1 MHLQSL
7 ERENDLL
14 REQLKKY
21 VELVQAQR
29 KESSARSTEHIANT
43 VASKGEARGS
53 RNDTLT
59 SPNTQRCIS
68 KTAKYILRV
77 CFPALPPSLSP
88 LPGDE
93 SSLDSADLQRTAS
106 PSTEH
111 KLTEVGGSTA
121 GGGGVVTGGHSCC
134 VSLCVCM
141 RVCRWL
147 RCMES

>member
-1 MHLQSL
+1 MHVQSL

-77 CFPALPPSLSP
+77 CFPALPPSLSLPYQEMRALWTVLTCSAQP
-88 LPGDE
+88 LPP
-93 SSLDSADLQRTAS
+93 L
-106 PSTEH
+106 ST
-111 KLTEVGGSTA
+111 S
-121 GGGGVVTGGHSCC
+121 
-134 VSLCVCM
+134 
-141 RVCRWL
+141 
-147 RCMES
+147 